1 MKRAD
6 LYFSL
11 VLIGLSIFTFVEG
24 TDYQY
29 YHRRSPGSGFFPI
42 WLSVLLFVLA
52 LANCIKIV
60 RSFKSGTDRQFFANT
75 SQRNRVI
82 VFFLALIVY
91 IVGITYL
98 GMLLAT
104 FILALFTYKIFD
116 RFTWRSSLPT
126 AIGLVVFVYVIFNL
140 ILGLRLPTGVWN
152 F

>member
-6 LYFSL
+6 FYFSL
-11 VLIGLSIFTFVEG
+11 ALIGLSIFTFVEG
-24 TDYQY
+24 TGYRY

-60 RSFKSGTDRQFFANT
+60 RSSKTGADKHFFA
-75 SQRNRVI
+75 SASHRNRVI
-82 VFFLALIVY
+82 VFFIALLLY
-91 IVGITYL
+91 IVGISYL

-116 RFTWRSSLPT
+116 RFSWRSSLPT
-126 AIGLVVFVYVIFNL
+126 AIGLVVFIHLIFNL